1 MTLRINFL
9 RSAQFNGL
17 TPKQPDIQNQT
28 PQNDVEPAPVP
39 VDDEPA
45 LASGTTLNTNS
56 KNALLQKMNMLG
68 QLNMVSV
75 QNQSKID
82 IGAKNYS
89 DLVSKG
95 LSNSIISKYFSKEK
109 TGDGGSQYV
118 LNSKYDGYSC
128 KAQFGT
134 HAGQPYTHIFTV
146 WTINPDGSRKEI
158 VEYINNPEKTNK

>member
-1 MTLRINFL
+1 MTLRINFS
-9 RSAQFNGL
+9 SAAQLNRL

-28 PQNDVEPAPVP
+28 PQNDVEPAPDP

-45 LASGTTLNTNS
+45 LAGGTTLNTNS
-56 KNALLQKMNMLG
+56 RNALLQNMNMLG
-68 QLNMVSV
+68 QLNMVSLP
-75 QNQSKID
+75 NQSKID
-82 IGAKNYS
+82 TGAKNYS
-89 DLVSKG
+89 ALVSKG
-95 LSNSIISKYFSKEK
+95 LSDAIISKYFSKEK

-128 KAQFGT
+128 KAQSGT

-158 VEYINNPEKTNK
+158 VEYINNPQKTNK